1 MHEQIVTR
9 LARSTLA
16 LLGAI
21 STASGII
28 ANVFG
33 AVAAILSA
41 VWAGYRLYDYLKKRK
56 AQQ

>member
-1 MHEQIVTR
+1 MHEQIHTTR
-9 LARSTLA
+9 PLDILA

-33 AVAAILSA
+33 AAAAILSA